1 MRPRLAIA
9 AAGAVAIIVSM
20 GACSRTEESGGNQEQ
35 RETQTSGI
43 STDPA
48 DSKGPAAEVEGA
60 RKGGTA
66 YILRRTNY
74 AHLDPQRTYSVSA
87 MAIQQLFAR
96 TLTAFKEPGGNRLL
110 LVGDLAEDTGKD
122 VNKDCKVWEYKI
134 KQGVKWEDGTAVDA
148 KQIAYGIAR
157 SFDPDLTGGPTYLQ
171 EWLANDPQFPKV
183 WDFKKNKTS
192 LPPGLTTP
200 DDYTLRFEFQ
210 KPQCELP
217 YALALPTASPVL
229 PAKDTG
235 VDYDNMPFSNGP
247 YKITKFQRGTE
258 MILERNTNWD
268 PATDPIRHQYPD
280 KFHVKFGI
288 DAATASN
295 RVKSEVGDDKN
306 AIITALDPALV
317 PVVASDASLQNRVI
331 KESTSFVWYL
341 WINTQKVK
349 DVNVRKALNWAV
361 DRDAYIKS
369 IGGDLLGEPVT
380 TILSPLTIGYEKYD
394 AYPGGPT
401 GDPNKAKELLG
412 GQTPAL
418 TLAHSDTP
426 QAQQSAVAMKT
437 GLERAGF
444 KITLA
449 PTPGDTFLDD
459 IGVKNNPWD
468 IYVSAWAADWPTA
481 RTTIPVLWD
490 GRTIRDKGNHNYMYW
505 NEPSMNSEMDR
516 ISVISDP
523 KQAAKEWMALDK
535 KIMTDFAP
543 CVPIYA
549 DRVFLLHGSNVGG
562 LYVSDSIATLSFTN
576 VFVKS

>member
-1 MRPRLAIA
+1 
-9 AAGAVAIIVSM
+9 
-20 GACSRTEESGGNQEQ
+20 
-35 RETQTSGI
+35 
-43 STDPA
+43 
-48 DSKGPAAEVEGA
+48 
-60 RKGGTA
+60 
-66 YILRRTNY
+66 
-74 AHLDPQRTYSVSA
+74 
-87 MAIQQLFAR
+87 
-96 TLTAFKEPGGNRLL
+96 
-110 LVGDLAEDTGKD
+110 
-122 VNKDCKVWEYKI
+122 
-134 KQGVKWEDGTAVDA
+134 
-148 KQIAYGIAR
+148 
-157 SFDPDLTGGPTYLQ
+157 
-171 EWLANDPQFPKV
+171 
-183 WDFKKNKTS
+183 
-192 LPPGLTTP
+192 
-200 DDYTLRFEFQ
+200 
-210 KPQCELP
+210 
-217 YALALPTASPVL
+217 
-229 PAKDTG
+229 
-235 VDYDNMPFSNGP
+235 
-247 YKITKFQRGTE
+247 
-258 MILERNTNWD
+258 
-268 PATDPIRHQYPD
+268 
-280 KFHVKFGI
+280 
-288 DAATASN
+288 
-295 RVKSEVGDDKN
+295 VKSEVGDDKN

-317 PVVASDASLQNRVI
+317 PVVASDASLQNRVV

-369 IGGDLLGEPVT
+369 IGGELLGEPVT

-412 GQTPAL
+412 GQSPTL

-505 NEPSMNSEMDR
+505 NESSMNSEMDR
-516 ISVISDP
+516 ISVIADP

-576 VFVKS
+576 TFVKS